1 MTTGHLHSSI
11 MEMNRFFK
19 EIEATR
25 SCLFE
30 NVICSA
36 AWDLVWQGT
45 WALWR
50 LTNCSPVICVHC
62 SPNRH
67 QMSSPKGWQ
76 WQSLVSSSSIS
87 RCWCFGEWNNLFNT
101 PWLKGPSSVKISSC
115 HNVTFASVMEADTH
129 SSPPFLWSAQ
139 QIWMWIGH
147 WARIKA
153 HTLPSQCNVSTL
165 AKLVGIRAT
174 QRHVPLKNITNLT
187 KEDYWLSG
195 NNFVVVGRRL
205 AVYTHILAFAAQNR
219 PATNCRN
226 RN

>member
-11 MEMNRFFK
+11 LEMNRFFTLAFWKWTGFSK

-62 SPNRH
+62 SPNPPNRH
-67 QMSSPKGWQ
+67 QRSSPKGWQ

-87 RCWCFGEWNNLFNT
+87 RCWCFGEWYKERGQKKNGIMWGKF
-101 PWLKGPSSVKISSC
+101 PKGWGEGSDQNPLHI
-115 HNVTFASVMEADTH
+115 
-129 SSPPFLWSAQ
+129 FLCFFFKFR
-139 QIWMWIGH
+139 G
-147 WARIKA
+147 
-153 HTLPSQCNVSTL
+153 L
-165 AKLVGIRAT
+165 
-174 QRHVPLKNITNLT
+174 
-187 KEDYWLSG
+187 
-195 NNFVVVGRRL
+195 
-205 AVYTHILAFAAQNR
+205 
-219 PATNCRN
+219 
-226 RN
+226 

>member
-11 MEMNRFFK
+11 LEMNRFFK

-62 SPNRH
+62 SPNPPNRH
-67 QMSSPKGWQ
+67 QRSSPKGWQ

-87 RCWCFGEWNNLFNT
+87 RCWCFGEWNNLINT
-101 PWLKGPSSVKISSC
+101 PWLKGPSSSKLVP
-115 HNVTFASVMEADTH
+115 VTTLYLPALWKQIPIV
-129 SSPPFLWSAQ
+129 PPFSSD
-139 QIWMWIGH
+139 
-147 WARIKA
+147 
-153 HTLPSQCNVSTL
+153 LP
-165 AKLVGIRAT
+165 
-174 QRHVPLKNITNLT
+174 
-187 KEDYWLSG
+187 
-195 NNFVVVGRRL
+195 
-205 AVYTHILAFAAQNR
+205 NR
-219 PATNCRN
+219 FECESDTGPG
-226 RN
+226 